1 MDALDAYTCRSD
13 GRRWWSGGKTRRGL
27 SARRVTACV
36 TMGAYWALLVFA
48 IGGVDFVIPKSQILS
63 YIMPCMPTPTSILN
77 ALRDFDFDLTMG
89 Q

>member
-1 MDALDAYTCRSD
+1 MLLAHVHGVMKD
-13 GRRWWSGGKTRRGL
+13 GRGGPEARRVVVL
-27 SARRVTACV
+27 STRRVTACV

-63 YIMPCMPTPTSILN
+63 YIMPCMPTPTSVLN